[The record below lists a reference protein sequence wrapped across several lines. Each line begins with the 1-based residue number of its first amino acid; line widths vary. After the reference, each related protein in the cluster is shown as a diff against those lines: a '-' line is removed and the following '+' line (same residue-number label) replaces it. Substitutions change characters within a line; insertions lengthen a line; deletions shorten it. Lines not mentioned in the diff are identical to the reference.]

1 MADRHFEKRSTYDHR
16 GRKMKDNRQQKI
28 LELLKQEQYL
38 SVNELSQ
45 RLFFSKPTVR
55 RDLAELEKSG
65 LIFRSHGGAS
75 LKSTPNSDVAFD
87 LRNTLHTRQKAE
99 IARKAAA
106 MIEDGD
112 VVFLDASTTALHMA
126 KYLSDKHYI
135 TIITNSIQLP
145 ALLRGSN
152 IPIYSTG
159 GRLIPNSL
167 AFGGPV
173 AEQSIKHFH
182 IDKLFFS
189 SCALSTDGEILDF
202 SEEETRLRQV
212 LMEHADKTIFL
223 CDSSK
228 LGKSAVFHVAY
239 LSQIDAVISDTDI
252 KIADS

>member
-1 MADRHFEKRSTYDHR
+1 
-16 GRKMKDNRQQKI
+16 MKDNRQQQI

-38 SVNELSQ
+38 SVNDLSQ

-65 LIFRSHGGAS
+65 LVFRSHGGAS
-75 LKSTPNSDVAFD
+75 LKSSPNSDVAFD

-126 KYLSDKHYI
+126 KYLTDKHYI
-135 TIITNSIQLP
+135 TVITNSIQLP
-145 ALLRGSN
+145 ALLRSSN

-173 AEQSIKHFH
+173 AEQSIQHFH
-182 IDKLFFS
+182 IDKFFFS
-189 SCALSTDGEILDF
+189 SCALTDSGEILDF
-202 SEEETRLRQV
+202 SEEETMLRKV
-212 LMEHADKTIFL
+212 LLQHADRSIFL

-228 LGKSAVFHVAY
+228 LGKNAVFHVAD
-239 LSQIDAVISDTDI
+239 LSQVDAVICDVEI
-252 KIADS
+252 KQADSQASL

>member
-1 MADRHFEKRSTYDHR
+1 MSVILRNDHPLI
-16 GRKMKDNRQQKI
+16 KEVPIMKNNRQEKI
-28 LELLKQEQYL
+28 LALLKQEQYL
-38 SVNELSQ
+38 SVSDLSQ
-45 RLFFSKPTVR
+45 QLFFSKPTIR
-55 RDLAELEKSG
+55 RDLAELEKNG
-65 LIFRSHGGAS
+65 LVFRNHGGAS

-106 MIEDGD
+106 MIDDGD
-112 VVFLDASTTALHMA
+112 VVFLDASTTTLHMA

-135 TIITNSIQLP
+135 TIVTNSIQLP
-145 ALLRGSN
+145 ALLRSSN

-173 AEQSIKHFH
+173 AEDSIKHFH
-182 IDKLFFS
+182 INKLFFS
-189 SCALSTDGEILDF
+189 SCALSNDGEILDF

-212 LMEHADKTIFL
+212 LLEHTDCSVFL

-228 LGKSAVFHVAY
+228 IGKTAVFHVAH
-239 LSQIDAVISDTDI
+239 INEVDTVICDTELN
-252 KIADS
+252 IADN

>member
-1 MADRHFEKRSTYDHR
+1 
-16 GRKMKDNRQQKI
+16 MKGNRQQQI

-65 LIFRSHGGAS
+65 LVYRSHGGVS
-75 LKSTPNSDVAFD
+75 LKSSPNSDAAFD
-87 LRNTLHTRQKAE
+87 LRNTLHTRQKAD
-99 IARKAAA
+99 IARKAA
-106 MIEDGD
+106 MLIQDGD

-126 KYLSDKHYI
+126 KYLSDKHFI

-145 ALLRGSN
+145 ALLRNSN

-173 AEQSIKHFH
+173 AEASIKHFH
-182 IDKLFFS
+182 IDKFFFS
-189 SCALSTDGEILDF
+189 SCALAADGEILDF
-202 SEEETRLRQV
+202 SEEETMLRKV
-212 LMEHADKTIFL
+212 LLQHADQSIFL

-239 LSQIDAVISDTDI
+239 LNQVDTVICDVEI
-252 KIADS
+252 KTADS

>member
-1 MADRHFEKRSTYDHR
+1 
-16 GRKMKDNRQQKI
+16 MKNNRQQQI

-38 SVNELSQ
+38 SVNDLSQ

-65 LIFRSHGGAS
+65 LVYRSHGGVS
-75 LKSTPNSDVAFD
+75 LKSSPNSDAAFD

-106 MIEDGD
+106 MIQDGD

-126 KYLSDKHYI
+126 KYLDDKHFI
-135 TIITNSIQLP
+135 TVITNSIQLP
-145 ALLRGSN
+145 ALLRNSN

-173 AEQSIKHFH
+173 AEQSIQHFH
-182 IDKLFFS
+182 IDKFFFS
-189 SCALSTDGEILDF
+189 SCALSDDGRILDF
-202 SEEETRLRQV
+202 SEEETMLRKV
-212 LMEHADKTIFL
+212 LLQHASQSIFL

-228 LGKSAVFHVAY
+228 LGKNAVFFVAN
-239 LSQIDAVISDTDI
+239 LTDVDTVISDVEIPST
-252 KIADS
+252 K

>member
-1 MADRHFEKRSTYDHR
+1 
-16 GRKMKDNRQQKI
+16 MKDTRQQKI

-38 SVNELSQ
+38 SVSDLSQ

-65 LIFRSHGGAS
+65 LVFRSHGGVS
-75 LKSTPNSDVAFD
+75 LKSTPNSDIAFD

-106 MIEDGD
+106 LIEDGD

-126 KYLSDKHYI
+126 KYLSDKHFI
-135 TIITNSIQLP
+135 TVITNSIQLP
-145 ALLRGSN
+145 ALLRNSN

-173 AEQSIKHFH
+173 AEASIQHFH

-189 SCALSTDGEILDF
+189 SCALTNDGQILDF
-202 SEEETRLRQV
+202 SEEETMLRKV
-212 LMEHADKTIFL
+212 LLKHADKSIFL

-228 LGKSAVFHVAY
+228 LGKNAVFHVANIK
-239 LSQIDAVISDTDI
+239 QVDTIISDTELNF
-252 KIADS
+252 ADS

>member
-1 MADRHFEKRSTYDHR
+1 MA
-16 GRKMKDNRQQKI
+16 MKNNRQQQI

-65 LIFRSHGGAS
+65 LVFRSHGGVS
-75 LKSTPNSDVAFD
+75 LKSSPNSDAAFD

-126 KYLSDKHYI
+126 KHLSDKHYI
-135 TIITNSIQLP
+135 TVITNSIQLP

-173 AEQSIKHFH
+173 AEQSIQHFH
-182 IDKLFFS
+182 IDKFFFS
-189 SCALSTDGEILDF
+189 SCALTEDGQILDF
-202 SEEETRLRQV
+202 SEEETMLRKV
-212 LMEHADKTIFL
+212 LLKHADLSIFL

-228 LGKSAVFHVAY
+228 LGKNAVFHVAN
-239 LSQIDAVISDTDI
+239 LSDVDMVICDTEI
-252 KIADS
+252 KKADS